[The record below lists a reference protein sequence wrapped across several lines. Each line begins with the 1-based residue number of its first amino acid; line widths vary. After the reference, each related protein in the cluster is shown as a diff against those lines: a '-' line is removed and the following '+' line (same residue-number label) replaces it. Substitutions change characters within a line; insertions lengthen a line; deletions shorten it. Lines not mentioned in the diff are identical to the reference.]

1 VLPTGTSSNEIA
13 HVVGVAVFTGVD
25 VRAVIVEV
33 TLITAVSVGVVVLME
48 VGGVPVIVCVLVAL
62 LVGVLVEVIVAVG
75 AVALGEGVTHV
86 W

>member
-13 HVVGVAVFTGVD
+13 QAVGVD
-25 VRAVIVEV
+25 VKAVIVEV
-33 TLITAVSVGVVVLME
+33 TLITAVVVPVGVVVLTE
-48 VGGVPVIVCVLVAL
+48 VGGVPVTVCVFVEL